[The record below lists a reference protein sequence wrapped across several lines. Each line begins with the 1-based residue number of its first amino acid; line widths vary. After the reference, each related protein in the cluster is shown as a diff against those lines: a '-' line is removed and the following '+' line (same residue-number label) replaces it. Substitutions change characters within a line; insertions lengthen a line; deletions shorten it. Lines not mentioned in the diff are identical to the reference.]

1 MQILDPI
8 GGLMG
13 KYNKTPA
20 ASATTVVTPPPPDQ
34 GAVDQGANVQA
45 QEDALR
51 ARQGRAANLMTGSQ
65 GVSNVPVATKTLTG
79 S

>member
-8 GGLMG
+8 GGLLG

-20 ASATTVVTPPPPDQ
+20 AAAPTVVAPPPPDA

-51 ARQGRAANLMTGSQ
+51 TRQGRAANLLTSSQ
-65 GVSNVPVATKTLTG
+65 GVASTPTATKTLTG